1 MTIRLYG
8 VCPAWGLPDVSTFVT
23 KVDCYLRMVKLPYT
37 LVSLLG
43 ENFTKTLA
51 RWSSGDLP
59 TRPKGKF
66 PYVEDGGNVIGDSSF
81 IIDYLRA
88 TYGDRLGENTL
99 KPEERVIA
107 LSVRRM
113 VEEHLYWVIVY
124 SCWME
129 DAVWEDYG
137 RLSFGPLASAEFAA
151 IREGVRRDLYAQGLG
166 RHTRSEVYELGNAD
180 LSALSVYLGDKPYA
194 LGERPT
200 ELDATVYALL
210 ARVLWCP
217 YESPLKTRACT
228 LPNLEAYCQRM
239 HTRYYLSGNQRADA

>member
-8 VCPAWGLPDVSTFVT
+8 ICPAWGLPDVSTFVT
-23 KVDCYLRMVKLPYT
+23 KVDCYLHMAKLPYA

-43 ENFTKTLA
+43 ENFTQTLA

-59 TRPKGKF
+59 ARPKGKF
-66 PYVEDGGNVIGDSSF
+66 PYLEDGGTVIGDSSF
-81 IIDYLRA
+81 IIKYLRA

-99 KPEERVIA
+99 KPEERAIA

-113 VEEHLYWVIVY
+113 IEEHLYWVIVY

-137 RLSFGPLASAEFAA
+137 RLAFGPLASAQFGA
-151 IREGVRRDLYAQGLG
+151 IREDVRKDLHAQGLG

-200 ELDATVYALL
+200 ELDATVYAFL

-217 YESPLKTRACT
+217 YESPLKTHAWT

-239 HTRYYLSGNQRADA
+239 HTRYYSNGN

>member
-1 MTIRLYG
+1 M
-8 VCPAWGLPDVSTFVT
+8 AN
-23 KVDCYLRMVKLPYT
+23 LPYR

-59 TRPKGKF
+59 KRPKDKF
-66 PYVEDGGNVIGDSSF
+66 PYIEDGERVIGDSSF
-81 IIDYLRA
+81 IIDYFRA
-88 TYGDRLGENTL
+88 RYGDRLGENTL
-99 KPEERVIA
+99 KSEERAMA

-113 VEEHLYWVIVY
+113 IEEHLYWVIVY

-137 RLSFGPLASAEFAA
+137 RLAFGPMASAEMEA
-151 IREGVRRDLYAQGLG
+151 IRDGVRRELHAQGLA
-166 RHTRSEVYELGNAD
+166 RHSRSEVYELGCAD
-180 LSALSVYLGDKPYA
+180 LSALSVYLGSKPYA

-200 ELDATVYALL
+200 ELDATVYAFV

-217 YESPLKTRACT
+217 YDSPLKTHART
-228 LPNLEAYCQRM
+228 LPNFETYCQRM
-239 HTRYYLSGNQRADA
+239 HTQYYSSRT